1 MRKMVVLLLIVSGT
15 LVLLISLSFL
25 FWNSKSS
32 TILFSEPIYDIFNVR
47 EVIQVNESVVYNGI
61 RFSKRD
67 ISYSISDECSHNQ
80 REDSIEAF
88 NIISGKSMITFIEDN
103 TNPQIEV
110 KCLINKEISED
121 SLRIIGEGGPT
132 FIVKT
137 GKYDV
142 VLNGSV
148 ILYQEERC
156 NTPITTIHEILH
168 VLGFKHSENKKSI
181 MYSISSCNQIIEDE
195 IINVIN
201 DKYKDLSIPDLIINQ
216 SNISI
221 TKNLLDFEVGVYN
234 IGLSNAYDST
244 VTLLINDKIYRDYIL
259 GDFEIGAGKI
269 IRVKNLELPDNSNNL
284 TFIVDEKNLIDEIDE
299 TNNKKEYVI
308 S

>member
-110 KCLINKEISED
+110 KCLIN
-121 SLRIIGEGGPT
+121 
-132 FIVKT
+132 
-137 GKYDV
+137 
-142 VLNGSV
+142 
-148 ILYQEERC
+148 
-156 NTPITTIHEILH
+156 
-168 VLGFKHSENKKSI
+168 
-181 MYSISSCNQIIEDE
+181 
-195 IINVIN
+195 
-201 DKYKDLSIPDLIINQ
+201 
-216 SNISI
+216 
-221 TKNLLDFEVGVYN
+221 
-234 IGLSNAYDST
+234 
-244 VTLLINDKIYRDYIL
+244 TL
-259 GDFEIGAGKI
+259 F
-269 IRVKNLELPDNSNNL
+269 
-284 TFIVDEKNLIDEIDE
+284 T
-299 TNNKKEYVI
+299 
-308 S
+308 